1 MQPLAVELSLLRSLE
16 TAEMRIA
23 PGRVLTARV
32 IELLPN
38 GRGML
43 SIAGAA
49 IEAQIPSQLR
59 AGQELRLQVRDVTGG
74 RVLLSVAHHATAPP
88 PPPPIVPLPG
98 GGTVTT
104 RARDDQDQDEAGGS
118 GAGTAN
124 PDHHTVSLRYQATN
138 LGPIDLTFSL
148 HPSMLTVNV
157 TLTPGSGLGAL
168 QSRADELRT
177 ALTAKSDRPVTVTVG
192 PRREPLDV
200 YA

>member
-16 TAEMRIA
+16 TAELRIA

-43 SIAGAA
+43 SIAGSA
-49 IEAQIPSQLR
+49 IEAQLPNQLR
-59 AGQELRLQVRDVTGG
+59 AGQEIRLQVRDVSGG
-74 RVLLSVAHHATAPP
+74 RVLLSLTQHTAPPP

-104 RARDDQDQDEAGGS
+104 RAREDGGD
-118 GAGTAN
+118 GAGPGGGGAG
-124 PDHHTVSLRYQATN
+124 PGQHTVSLRYEAPN
-138 LGPIDLTFSL
+138 LGPIDLTFNL
-148 HPSMLTVNV
+148 DPGMLTVNV
-157 TLTPGSGLGAL
+157 TLTPGSGLNTL
-168 QSRADELRT
+168 TSHADELRQ
-177 ALTAKSDRPVTVTVG
+177 ALTAKADRPVTVTVG

>member
-1 MQPLAVELSLLRSLE
+1 VQPLAVELSLLRSLE
-16 TAEMRIA
+16 TAELRIA

-43 SIAGAA
+43 SIAGA
-49 IEAQIPSQLR
+49 
-59 AGQELRLQVRDVTGG
+59 GQELRLQVRDVSGG
-74 RVLLSVAHHATAPP
+74 RVLLSLAHHAVAPP

-104 RARDDQDQDEAGGS
+104 RAREDGDEEGGGGS
-118 GAGTAN
+118 GAGAAN
-124 PDHHTVSLRYQATN
+124 PGQHIVSLRYEAPN

-148 HPSMLTVNV
+148 DPSMLTVNV

-168 QSRADELRT
+168 QSRADELRA